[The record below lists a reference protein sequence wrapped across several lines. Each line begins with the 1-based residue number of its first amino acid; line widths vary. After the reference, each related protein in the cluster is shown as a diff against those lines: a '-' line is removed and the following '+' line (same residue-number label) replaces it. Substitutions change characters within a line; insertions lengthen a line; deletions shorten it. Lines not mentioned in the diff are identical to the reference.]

1 MTHDITP
8 DEAAGRAGLRP
19 GPTNSLHDVAG
30 VQVGHHGATEDGY
43 LSGTSV
49 VLFGPDGAVA
59 GVDVRGS
66 GPATRET
73 DLLDPVNAV
82 ERVHAIVLTGGS
94 AFGLAAAD
102 GVMQRLEARSI
113 GVEVVVPA
121 TRPDPDAADV
131 SDAPDGAP
139 TRLAKVPIV
148 PTAAL
153 FDLGRGGDVARRPDA
168 SFGAA
173 AHDAA
178 FASPDATPATGADDG
193 QPAAGLVGAGIGAVA
208 GGIKGGL
215 GTASAVLPDGTTVA
229 AVVAVNSVGATV
241 DPATGELYG
250 IRCGLDGEFAHLDTP
265 SADDLAAYRAAAPW
279 DLRATLNTTL
289 AVLVTDAT
297 LTKAQCTKLAG
308 IGHDGYARAIR
319 PVHTMLDGDTIF
331 AAATGERPP
340 LDLLGLQDLLAA
352 AGDTVS
358 RAIANGM
365 LAATSTRTSAG
376 QWRSY
381 LDWFPSV
388 GAPTG
393 NDDREEPT

>member
-1 MTHDITP
+1 VTHDITP
-8 DEAAGRAGLRP
+8 DEAAGRAALRP

-49 VLFGPDGAVA
+49 VLFGADGAVA

-102 GVMQRLEARSI
+102 GVMRRLEARSI

-121 TRPDPDAADV
+121 TGTDP
-131 SDAPDGAP
+131 DAPDGRP
-139 TRLAKVPIV
+139 TSLAKVPIV

-168 SFGAA
+168 TFGAA

-178 FASPDATPATGADDG
+178 LTAPETPANSADDD
-193 QPAAGLVGAGIGAVA
+193 QPASGLVGAGIGTLA

-215 GTASAVLPDGTTVA
+215 GTASTVLSDGTTVA
-229 AVVAVNSVGATV
+229 ALVAVNSVGATV
-241 DPATGELYG
+241 DPATGDLYG
-250 IRCGLDGEFAHLDTP
+250 IRCGLDGEFAHLGNP
-265 SADDLAAYRAAAPW
+265 SSEDLAAYRAAAPW
-279 DLRATLNTTL
+279 DRRATLNTTL
-289 AVLVTDAT
+289 AALVTDAT

-331 AAATGERPP
+331 AAATGERPAP
-340 LDLLGLQDLLAA
+340 DLLGMQDLLAA
-352 AGDTVS
+352 AGDAVS
-358 RAIANGM
+358 RAIAYGM
-365 LAATSTRTSAG
+365 LAATSTRTPAG
-376 QWRSY
+376 AWRSY

-388 GAPTG
+388 SASTG
-393 NDDREEPT
+393 DDEAEEAT